1 MPADQEI
8 HQRLQ
13 VIFRDIFD
21 NDDLELRDDMTA
33 KDVEEWD
40 SVSHISLIL
49 ALEEEFDIKLS
60 ASAVSKL
67 DNVGAIIALVR
78 KSLYTPSP

>member
-8 HQRLQ
+8 RQRLQ

-49 ALEEEFDIKLS
+49 ALEEEFGIKLS

-67 DNVGAIIALVR
+67 DNVGAMIALVK
-78 KSLYTPSP
+78 KSL